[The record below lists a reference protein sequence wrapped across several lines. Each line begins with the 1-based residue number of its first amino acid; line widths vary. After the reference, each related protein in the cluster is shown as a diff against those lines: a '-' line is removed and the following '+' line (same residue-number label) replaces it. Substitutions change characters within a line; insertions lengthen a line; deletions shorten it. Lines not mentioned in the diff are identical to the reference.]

1 MIQLYIVHVVDC
13 SIFFFFTASMYVTV
27 MQVGVNAP
35 HEETIR
41 KFAAN
46 ALVFWT

>member
-1 MIQLYIVHVVDC
+1 MLLIALY
-13 SIFFFFTASMYVTV
+13 FFFTALMYVTV
-27 MQVGVNAP
+27 LQVGVNAP
-35 HEETIR
+35 HEEAIR